1 MSAPRVG
8 RDASVR
14 FLAVADLGH
23 AETDGSAEIDHDQAK
38 DMLNYTPVDTLQYV
52 RAPRRTPL

>member
-1 MSAPRVG
+1 M
-8 RDASVR
+8 R

-52 RAPRRTPL
+52 RTPPYIPLF